1 MTYTNLFN
9 FFMPTYR
16 IEKDW
21 EDCDDPLREKLQRG
35 DNTRK
40 NKEFRDATKGLDKD
54 TKRRIHDTISGGND
68 TYTDIKELLQS
79 F

>member
-1 MTYTNLFN
+1 MPKWFE
-9 FFMPTYR
+9 FFR
-16 IEKDW
+16 
-21 EDCDDPLREKLQRG
+21 EDAPSREKLPRG

-68 TYTDIKELLQS
+68 TYKDIKDIADSL
-79 F
+79 